1 MTTTP
6 RLTRDT
12 AAPAPGILHLGPGAF
27 FRAFI
32 APYVDEAMMAAGGDW
47 GITAVS
53 LQSPRARDALAPQNG
68 AYMAV
73 ERGPEGDVARQIGS
87 IRTVLVAPEDPQAVI
102 AAMAAPETRIV
113 TLTVTEKGY
122 CHNPRSGRLQADHPD
137 ILHDLVHPQAPRS
150 AIGFLVAGLE
160 RRFAS
165 GLPPFTV
172 LSCDNLPA
180 NGRVVRQVVLDY
192 AARRAPAL
200 ADRIADQVAFP
211 ACMVDRITPA
221 TTPDDIAALAASEG
235 VSDPA
240 MVVHEPFRQW
250 VIEDQFPQGR
260 PAWEAAGAQMV
271 TDVEPHELMKLRC
284 LNGTHSTLA
293 YLGYLAGHETISE
306 AVADAPFAALCERLW
321 HREILPTIPVPQGEN
336 LPAYCAALLTRYR
349 NPAIRHRTWQIA
361 MDGSQKLP
369 QRILGTV
376 RDNLAAGRLPAGLC
390 LAIAGWMRYA
400 GGIDEAGTAIDVRDP
415 LADELRAAAA
425 AADPVAAFL
434 AMDSV
439 FGADLASHGDLVA
452 AIRSAHDAL
461 ASHGAAAA
469 VRAFAS

>member
-1 MTTTP
+1 MATTP
-6 RLTRDT
+6 RLTRNT
-12 AAPAPGILHLGPGAF
+12 PAPAPGILHLGPGAF

-32 APYVDEAMMAAGGDW
+32 APYVDEAMTAAGGDW

-53 LQSPRARDALAPQNG
+53 LQSPRARDALAPQAG
-68 AYMAV
+68 AYMTV
-73 ERGPEGDVARQIGS
+73 ERGPDGDVARQIGS
-87 IRTVLVAPEDPQAVI
+87 IHAVLVAPEDPQAVI

-122 CHNPRSGRLQADHPD
+122 CHNPRDGRLQADHPD
-137 ILHDLVHPQAPRS
+137 ILHDLENPQTPRS

-165 GLPPFTV
+165 SLPPFTV
-172 LSCDNLPA
+172 LTCDNLPA
-180 NGRVVRQVVLDY
+180 NGRVVRQAVIDY

-221 TTPDDIAALAASEG
+221 TTPGDIAALAASEG
-235 VSDPA
+235 VNDPA

-260 PAWEAAGAQMV
+260 PAWETAGAQMV
-271 TDVEPHELMKLRC
+271 ADVEPHELMKLRC

-293 YLGYLAGHETISE
+293 YLGYLAGHETISD
-306 AVADAPFAALCERLW
+306 AVADADFAVFCERLW
-321 HREILPTIPVPQGEN
+321 RDEILPTIPAPQGED

-376 RDNLAAGRLPAGLC
+376 RDNLAAGQIPAGLC

-400 GGIDEAGTAIDVRDP
+400 GGIDEAGAAIDVRDP

-434 AMDSV
+434 AMESIFDP
-439 FGADLASHGDLVA
+439 DLVGDADLVA
-452 AIRSAHDAL
+452 AIRAAHDAI
-461 ASHGAAAA
+461 AAHGAAAA
-469 VRAFAS
+469 VRAFVS